1 MATYIALMRFT
12 EQGIRSVKD
21 TTKRAE
27 AFKETAKKLGVTV
40 KDVYRTLGR
49 YDSVLIMEAP
59 GDTAVTALGLA
70 LGSQGNVHT
79 QTLRA
84 FGPAEMQQILEKM
97 P

>member
-1 MATYIALMRFT
+1 MATYITLMRFT
-12 EQGIRSVKD
+12 DQGIRSVKD

-40 KDVYRTLGR
+40 KDIYWTLGR
-49 YDSVLIMEAP
+49 YDSVAMVEAS
-59 GDTAVTALGLA
+59 DDAAVTALGLA
-70 LGSQGNVHT
+70 LSSLGNVHT

-84 FGPAEMQQILEKM
+84 FGPAEMKHILDKM